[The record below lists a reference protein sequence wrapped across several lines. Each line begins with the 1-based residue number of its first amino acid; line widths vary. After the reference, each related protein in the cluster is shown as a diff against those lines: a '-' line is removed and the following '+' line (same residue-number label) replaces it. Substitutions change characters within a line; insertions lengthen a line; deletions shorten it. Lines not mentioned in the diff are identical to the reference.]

1 MKREPLRLWVVAYD
15 IGDDAVR
22 RQVHDL
28 LSDHG
33 RRVQY
38 SVFECR
44 LGAGGVRALRRRLAE
59 LLGPDDGIR
68 WYPLCRGCAT
78 TPEQQGNGD
87 GSGGMAYCL
96 P

>member
-1 MKREPLRLWVVAYD
+1 MKRERLRLWVVAYD

-28 LSDHG
+28 LGDHG

-44 LGAGGVRALRRRLAE
+44 LGPGGLRVLRRRVAV

-68 WYPLCRGCAT
+68 WYPLCRGCASAL
-78 TPEQQGNGD
+78 EWQGDGD
-87 GSGGMAYCL
+87 GSGGMEYYL